1 MSHKHSNKSPL
12 NGTFPIKAP
21 SMEAVK
27 APSMAEGKAPSYYL
41 PVILMGVVSE
51 DEMKTLLR
59 GKNQKEW
66 ASQKRV
72 SGLLMILNYLAR
84 NKKSSSMSSELSRQY
99 VSSLKRAKNP
109 DTIRQPLVLLTHLG
123 LVEIAQEAV
132 IAPHRK
138 QSARYRLNPSHGKPR
153 PIQVHLSKQQVEK
166 LANAEPRRQTR
177 LNRKHR
183 TRSQILT
190 DLSLVTLSP
199 AGNELAMAMV
209 SDGEKEQGV
218 KRFTR
223 AMRDTASH
231 KATYDPSGTVTHH
244 VMQCPRELKSH
255 LLLDGKPS
263 AIVDMKAAHL
273 VILLCVGR
281 DRVKWMEANGR
292 DAADLKAEIARYK
305 ATLESRDIYE
315 ELGGTADRKGFK
327 KTLLSSL
334 NMATSKAIHLPP
346 YQKLKASFPRIVGII
361 QDLKK
366 NDHRG
371 LSKQLRH
378 FTAKII
384 ESATHEAQRM
394 EIATLPDTDAM
405 IVPSEYERLTRQ
417 LLNNAIREVTGLEL
431 DSLNP

>member
-1 MSHKHSNKSPL
+1 
-12 NGTFPIKAP
+12 
-21 SMEAVK
+21 
-27 APSMAEGKAPSYYL
+27 
-41 PVILMGVVSE
+41 
-51 DEMKTLLR
+51 
-59 GKNQKEW
+59 
-66 ASQKRV
+66 
-72 SGLLMILNYLAR
+72 
-84 NKKSSSMSSELSRQY
+84 MSSELSQQY
-99 VSSLKRAKNP
+99 VSRLKRAKHA
-109 DTIRQPLVLLTHLG
+109 DTIRQPLPLLVHLG
-123 LVEIAQEAV
+123 LIEITRKAV
-132 IAPHRK
+132 VAPHSK
-138 QSARYRLNPSHGKPR
+138 HSAQYRLNPSHGDPR
-153 PIQVHLSKQQVEK
+153 PIQVHLSKQQREK

-177 LNRKHR
+177 LNKKHR
-183 TRSQILT
+183 TRSQILA

-199 AGNELAMAMV
+199 AGNEISMAMV

-223 AMRDTASH
+223 AMRDTESH
-231 KATYDPSGTVTHH
+231 KVSYDPSGTIHH
-244 VMQCPRELKSH
+244 YAMQCPRELKPH
-255 LLLDGKPS
+255 ILLGGEPV
-263 AIVDMKAAHL
+263 AIVDMQAAHL
-273 VILLCVGR
+273 VCLLCVGR
-281 DRVKWMEANGR
+281 DRVKWMEAKGR
-292 DAADLKAEIARYK
+292 DAAEIKDELARYK
-305 ATLESRDIYE
+305 ATLESGDIYE

>member
-1 MSHKHSNKSPL
+1 MSDLPANKSYL
-12 NGTFPIKAP
+12 NGQYLGKATA
-21 SMEAVK
+21 MAGGK
-27 APSMAEGKAPSYYL
+27 ATAMAEGKATSYYIPEGL
-41 PVILMGVVSE
+41 HGIIGE
-51 DEMKTLLR
+51 EALR
-59 GKNQKEW
+59 SLIITRNQKEW
-66 ASQKRV
+66 ATPKRV
-72 SGLLMILNYLAR
+72 SGLLLILNYLAR
-84 NKKSSSMSSELSRQY
+84 NKKSSSMSSDLSRQY
-99 VSSLKRAKNP
+99 VSNLQRAKHAH
-109 DTIRQPLVLLTHLG
+109 TIRQPLPLLVHLG
-123 LVEIAQEAV
+123 LIEITQKAF
-132 IAPHRK
+132 IAPHWK
-138 QSARYRLNPSHGKPR
+138 HSAQYRLNPSHGKPR
-153 PIQVHLSKQQVEK
+153 TIKLNLSKQSVEK

-177 LNRKHR
+177 LNKYHR
-183 TRSQILT
+183 TRSQILA

-334 NMATSKAIHLPP
+334 NMATSKAIRLPP

-384 ESATHEAQRM
+384 ESATHEAQRQG
-394 EIATLPDTDAM
+394 IATLPDSDAL
-405 IVPSEYERLTRQ
+405 IVPLESEGTARQ